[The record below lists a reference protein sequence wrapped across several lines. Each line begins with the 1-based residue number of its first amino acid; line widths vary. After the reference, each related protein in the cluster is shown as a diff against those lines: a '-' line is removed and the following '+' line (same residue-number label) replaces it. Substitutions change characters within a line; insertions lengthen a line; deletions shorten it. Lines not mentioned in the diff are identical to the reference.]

1 MIDRKFT
8 LVAILALA
16 LLALPLA
23 AGAQQAEK
31 VYRISFLGLAPGKDV
46 ASTMNAFRERLREL
60 GYIEGKN
67 LIFEYRSAEGRQE
80 RLTELATELARA
92 RPDVLIAGGGTLAP
106 LALKGVTTTIPIVFA
121 SVGDPVGAGVVASLA
136 RPGGN
141 ITGLT
146 GQQTELAGKRL
157 QLLRDLIPGSQLI
170 AVLMNLATPFTML
183 ALKETRAAAELLHV
197 RLEILEL
204 KTGDQ
209 VAGRVEAAIKAGAAG
224 MIVFEDP
231 LTYAIRQQISDL
243 AAKFRLPTMYGDRDY
258 AEAGGL
264 ISYGPDRHEMIR
276 KVAEYADKILKGA
289 KPADLSVQQPTKFE
303 LVFNAKTAKS
313 LRLTIPQ
320 SLLLQADQVI
330 K

>member
-1 MIDRKFT
+1 MIDRRFA
-8 LVAILALA
+8 LVLTLALA
-16 LLALPLA
+16 LLASPLA
-23 AGAQQAEK
+23 AGAQQARK
-31 VYRISFLGLAPGKDV
+31 VYRISFLALIPGEDV
-46 ASTMNAFRERLREL
+46 TLMKALKERLQEL

-121 SVGDPVGAGVVASLA
+121 SVGDPVGAGLVASLA

-146 GQQTELAGKRL
+146 GQGTELAAKRL

-170 AVLMNLATPFTML
+170 AVLMNPATPFTLL
-183 ALKETRAAAELLHV
+183 ALKETKASAEILHV

-204 KTGDQ
+204 KTGDR
-209 VAGRVEAAIKAGAAG
+209 VAGRFEAAIKAGAAG

-243 AAKFRLPTMYGDRDY
+243 AAKFRLPTMYGYRDY

-264 ISYGPDRHEMIR
+264 ISYGPSRREMYR
-276 KVAEYADKILKGA
+276 RAAEYADKILQGA
-289 KPADLSVQQPTKFE
+289 KPADLPVEQPTKFE
-303 LVFNAKTAKS
+303 LVLNAKTAKALPLTIPTS
-313 LRLTIPQ
+313 LRLRV
-320 SLLLQADQVI
+320 DQVI
-330 K
+330 E